1 MSHGGGQPR
10 GAGEKKGPTLPK
22 YSRASMLAKRGALNK
37 SDTATSSDS
46 GGKSV
51 SWGNVP
57 EQSVSVVSDSGLSS
71 ASAEDPHAPA
81 SVESVPADNDYEESV
96 GVVSASGVNISGSS
110 VSSLS
115 AEDMQ
120 VRDIDY
126 QVPVQSVSV
135 VSFSG
140 VSIPGSSVSGLSPAS
155 AGDPH
160 APASGESVQHI
171 LMQA

>member
-57 EQSVSVVSDSGLSS
+57 AQIVSAQSISVVSISGSSGSGLSS
-71 ASAEDPHAPA
+71 EDPHAPA
-81 SVESVPADNDYEESV
+81 SVEWKECPC
-96 GVVSASGVNISGSS
+96 
-110 VSSLS
+110 
-115 AEDMQ
+115 
-120 VRDIDY
+120 R
-126 QVPVQSVSV
+126 
-135 VSFSG
+135 
-140 VSIPGSSVSGLSPAS
+140 
-155 AGDPH
+155 
-160 APASGESVQHI
+160 
-171 LMQA
+171 

>member
-57 EQSVSVVSDSGLSS
+57 AQSISVVSISGSSGSGLSS

-81 SVESVPADNDYEESV
+81 SVEWKECPC
-96 GVVSASGVNISGSS
+96 
-110 VSSLS
+110 
-115 AEDMQ
+115 
-120 VRDIDY
+120 R
-126 QVPVQSVSV
+126 
-135 VSFSG
+135 
-140 VSIPGSSVSGLSPAS
+140 
-155 AGDPH
+155 
-160 APASGESVQHI
+160 
-171 LMQA
+171 